1 MNGRSLLALLVVLV
15 LTVAFVAP
23 SAMAVNHAMWR
34 GEYSS
39 AGDVFTSSWKT
50 DGNGSSG
57 DDDRWGDPNDTDAE
71 TEVATDEDTDGGVD
85 PPPDVPPDEDP
96 PAKSMGPGRI
106 MLRFLFGNLFV
117 L

>member
-34 GEYSS
+34 GGSSS
-39 AGDVFTSSWKT
+39 AGDVFTGGWKA
-50 DGNGSSG
+50 DGGDTSG

-71 TEVATDEDTDGGVD
+71 TEVATDEDTEEGEDGE
-85 PPPDVPPDEDP
+85 EDP
-96 PAKSMGPGRI
+96 DNPPAGKSIGPGRI
-106 MLRFLFGNLFV
+106 MLRFLFGSLFV